1 MVIQKMQS
9 YSFHNLIAHSHC
21 RTMTAVY
28 VAIEAEKARNTSL
41 HPPTPHIMLICNTL
55 YEVLLGDLQR
65 A

>member
-28 VAIEAEKARNTSL
+28 MAIEAEKARNTSL
-41 HPPTPHIMLICNTL
+41 HPPTPHIMYTL